1 MAMKSYIMDEL
12 YSLKK
17 RKKIS
22 QNSSRIDENIE
33 QVNNGVVQELKVKIK
48 LLENENKLLKEERDN
63 YEKSHDTVLDHNRCL
78 SKPNKTLHQHP

>member
-12 YSLKK
+12 YSLKT

-22 QNSSRIDENIE
+22 QNSSKIDENIE
-33 QVNNGVVQELKVKIK
+33 QVNNGVVEELKVKIK
-48 LLENENKLLKEERDN
+48 LLENENKFLKEERDN
-63 YEKSHDTVLDHNRCL
+63 YEKSHDTILDRNRCL